1 MKLVKD
7 MAAGF
12 KPVKEMTAIQKAGLL
27 AHLNYC
33 QTASPFYKKRLSD
46 CSVDPDAG
54 LTDILDQLPFTD
66 KDDIAGRNDDFLA
79 VAPRQIADIVVSSGT
94 TGVPTK
100 VFYTD
105 HDLRRLAYNEE
116 KSFLGCGLTAEDR
129 VLLTCTI
136 DRCFIAGLAYYLGA
150 RELGAATIRNGHANM
165 AGHLDFIQ
173 RLEPTAIVGVPTFI
187 RKLGQYMVN
196 EGLSPAKTPVT
207 RMICIGEPTR
217 NRDMALTRV
226 GADVE
231 KLWQA
236 KTYSTYASS
245 ETVTT
250 FCECEAQA
258 GGHLHP
264 DLGLVEIVDENG
276 HRLPPGESGEVVVTP
291 LGVEGMP
298 LIRFK
303 TGDISFL
310 LDAPCPCGRMSPR
323 LGPILGRRKHMLK
336 IKGTTVYPQA
346 AFDLLSS
353 MDGVDEYMLEVTS
366 DDDLSD
372 LLTVRV
378 SLNDDR
384 ITTQWLREKLQARLR
399 VAPHVEI
406 AGRDQLRSLVF
417 LPRFRK
423 PRRFLDKRN
432 H

>member
-7 MAAGF
+7 MSASF
-12 KPVKEMTAIQKAGLL
+12 KPVKDMLAIQKAGLVTHL
-27 AHLNYC
+27 AYC
-33 QTASPFYKKRLSD
+33 QSASPFYKERL
-46 CSVDPDAG
+46 VDLSLNTHG
-54 LTDILDQLPFTD
+54 TLTDILDQLPFTD
-66 KDDIAGRNDDFLA
+66 KDDIAAQNNEFLA
-79 VAPRQIADIVVSSGT
+79 VPMRDVADIVVSSGT
-94 TGVPTK
+94 TGAPTR

-105 HDLRRLAYNEE
+105 HDLHRLAYNEE
-116 KSFLGCGLTAEDR
+116 KSFLGCGLTPADR

-136 DRCFIAGLAYYLGA
+136 DRCFIAGLAYYLGC
-150 RELGAATIRNGHANM
+150 REVGAATIRNGHANM
-165 AGHLDFIQ
+165 AGHLDIIR

-187 RKLGQYMVN
+187 RKLGQYMIS
-196 EGLSPAKTPVT
+196 ESMSPAETPVS
-207 RMICIGEPTR
+207 RIICIGEPTR

-245 ETVTT
+245 ETITT

-276 HRLPPGESGEVVVTP
+276 DRVPPGESGEVVVTP

-310 LDAPCPCGRMSPR
+310 LDAPCPCGRTSSR
-323 LGPILGRRKHMLK
+323 LGPILGRRKQMLK

-346 AFDLLSS
+346 AFDLLSA
-353 MDGVDEYMLEVTS
+353 MEGVDEYLLEVTS

-378 SLNDDR
+378 SLNNDR
-384 ITTQWLREKLQARLR
+384 ITAQWLREKLQARLR
-399 VAPHVEI
+399 VTPHVEI
-406 AGRDQLRSLVF
+406 AGRDHLRSLVF
-417 LPRFRK
+417 LPQFRK
-423 PRRFLDKRN
+423 PRRFLDRRN

>member
-1 MKLVKD
+1 MSIIKD
-7 MAAGF
+7 MSASF
-12 KPVKEMTAIQKAGLL
+12 KSATEIEAIQRGGLL
-27 AHLNYC
+27 THLEHC
-33 QTASPFYKKRLSD
+33 RAASPFYRQRLS
-46 CSVDPDAG
+46 SLEVDTRG
-54 LTDILDQLPFTD
+54 TLGDILDQLPFTG
-66 KDDIAGRNDDFLA
+66 KDDIAARNDDFLA
-79 VAPRQIADIVVSSGT
+79 VPMREVADIVVSSGT

-116 KSFLGCGLTAEDR
+116 KSFIGCGLTAEDR

-136 DRCFIAGLAYYLGA
+136 DRCFIAGLAYYLGC
-150 RELGAATIRNGHANM
+150 REVGAATIRNGHANM
-165 AGHLDFIQ
+165 AGHFDIIQ

-187 RKLGQYMVN
+187 RKLGQYMLN
-196 EGLSPAKTPVT
+196 EGLSPAKTAVT
-207 RMICIGEPTR
+207 RIICIGEPTR

-226 GADVE
+226 GADIE

-236 KTYSTYASS
+236 RTYSTYASS
-245 ETVTT
+245 ETITT

-264 DLGLVEIVDENG
+264 DLGLVEVVDENG
-276 HRLPPGESGEVVVTP
+276 SRVPPGVPGEVVVTP

-310 LDAPCPCGRMSPR
+310 LDAPCPCGRKSPR

-378 SLNDDR
+378 SLNDER
-384 ITTQWLREKLQARLR
+384 ITAQWLREKLQARLR

-406 AGRDQLRSLVF
+406 AGREPLRALVF
-417 LPRFRK
+417 LPQFRK
-423 PRRFLDKRN
+423 PRRFLDKRKR
-432 H
+432 

>member
-1 MKLVKD
+1 MTLVKN
-7 MAAGF
+7 MSAGF
-12 KPVKEMTAIQKAGLL
+12 KPLKEIAAIQTRGLIT
-27 AHLNYC
+27 HLRHC
-33 QTASPFYKKRLSD
+33 QATSPFYKEKLS
-46 CSVDPDAG
+46 SVSITPADT

-66 KDDIAGRNDDFLA
+66 KDDIASRNDDFLA
-79 VAPRQIADIVVSSGT
+79 VPMRRVADIVVSSGT
-94 TGVPTK
+94 TGAPTT

-116 KSFLGCGLTAEDR
+116 KSFLGCGITARDR

-150 RELGAATIRNGHANM
+150 REVGAATIRNGHANM
-165 AGHLDFIQ
+165 AGHLDIIQ
-173 RLEPTAIVGVPTFI
+173 RLEPTVIVGVPTFI
-187 RKLGQYMVN
+187 RKLGQYMLN
-196 EGLSPAKTPVT
+196 EGLSPADTSVT
-207 RMICIGEPTR
+207 KVVCIGEPTR

-231 KLWQA
+231 KRWQA

-264 DLGLVEIVDENG
+264 DLGLVEIIDENG
-276 HRLPPGESGEVVVTP
+276 VRLPPGQSGEVVVTP

-366 DDDLSD
+366 DDELSD

-378 SLNDDR
+378 SLADER
-384 ITTQWLREKLQARLR
+384 ITAHWLREKLQARLR

-406 AGRDQLRSLVF
+406 FERSQLRALVY
-417 LPRFRK
+417 LPQFRK

>member
-1 MKLVKD
+1 MIVTKD
-7 MAAGF
+7 MSAAF
-12 KPVKEMTAIQKAGLL
+12 RPVEDMEAIQKRGLIS
-27 AHLNYC
+27 HLRHC
-33 QTASPFYKKRLSD
+33 QTASPFYKDQLAAVSIT
-46 CSVDPDAG
+46 SAAT
-54 LTDILDQLPFTD
+54 LTDILDQLPFTE
-66 KDDIAGRNDDFLA
+66 KDDIAARNDDFLA
-79 VAPRQIADIVVSSGT
+79 VPMPRVADIVVSSGT
-94 TGVPTK
+94 TGAPTK

-116 KSFLGCGLTAEDR
+116 KSFIGCGLSAGDR

-150 RELGAATIRNGHANM
+150 REMGAATIRNGHANM
-165 AGHLDFIQ
+165 AGHVDIIQ

-187 RKLGQYMVN
+187 RKLGQYMLD
-196 EGLSPAKTPVT
+196 EGVSPAGTAVT
-207 RMICIGEPTR
+207 RMVCIGEPTR

-236 KTYSTYASS
+236 RTYSTYASS

-264 DLGLVEIVDENG
+264 DLGIVEIIGESG
-276 HRLPPGESGEVVVTP
+276 GRLPPGQVGEVVVTP

-310 LDAPCPCGRMSPR
+310 LDAPCPCGRRSPR

-353 MDGVDEYMLEVTS
+353 IDGVDEYMLEVTS
-366 DDDLSD
+366 DTDLSD

-378 SLNDDR
+378 SLKDDQ
-384 ITTQWLREKLQARLR
+384 ITAQWLREKLQARLR
-399 VAPHVEI
+399 VTPHVDI
-406 AGRDQLRSLVF
+406 TGRDQLRSLVF
-417 LPRFRK
+417 LPQYRK